1 MPNINNVEGW
11 FSDDDISVYRTLAS
25 SLNNNSKILE
35 LGCFKGKSLCSISD
49 IITKKKIKAT
59 VIDTFKGTE
68 NEEAHKGFK
77 ENEILT
83 SFKKSISD
91 FKIKNTSIIIGDTIE
106 SACLIADNSIDLIFI
121 DADHSTKAVYEDFK
135 TYFDKV
141 KDTGIISGHDITW
154 ESVRIALDKLN
165 ILKWV
170 KTHGNMWWIDKKD
183 ILPNNGNVTVT
194 ISSKDRYNTLYQ
206 TVCLI
211 ASQTYKPHSI
221 LIFDDSTNKI
231 DLRTITK
238 WQMLFELLESKNIK
252 IEFLLTNNGQ
262 NANHQIAK
270 EICISQYI
278 WRVDDDLIFDSNT
291 LEKLMEVVSSD
302 AKISAVSPL
311 ITTDGINIP
320 LNHCSGLLEDITAKG
335 NIQWVR
341 QKDFKN
347 KEIIKVEHLHCSFLY
362 KRNVTASFELRLSR
376 VGHRE
381 ETIFTNRITDQ
392 GGLCVIIP
400 NVVMY
405 HLKENTGGIRSDEY
419 KIEMFHKDEKL
430 FIEEIQYLKALDE
443 IRNSNVYYLN
453 EGIGDHY
460 VFKNF
465 LKKNIKKK
473 SIIFCTFPEVFD
485 DLNKEKFK
493 IKSLEEGMIYIKNNF
508 KLSRPEDFSI
518 YKYMQHFN
526 WKTLLYDAVKQIY
539 LPRYKK

>member
-11 FSDDDISVYRTLAS
+11 FSDDDISVYRSLVD
-25 SLNNNSKILE
+25 SLNDNSKILE
-35 LGCFKGKSLCSISD
+35 LGCFKGKSICSISD
-49 IITKKKIKAT
+49 IINKKKIKAT

-91 FKIKNTSIIIGDTIE
+91 FKIENTSIIIGDTIE
-106 SACLIADNSIDLIFI
+106 SSCFIDDESIDLLFI

-165 ILKWV
+165 ILRWV
-170 KTHGNMWWIDKKD
+170 KTYGNMWWIKKSD

-194 ISSKDRYNTLYQ
+194 ISSKDRYDTLYQ
-206 TVCLI
+206 TICLI
-211 ASQTYKPHSI
+211 ATQTYKPYSI

-231 DLRTITK
+231 DLRTIVK

-270 EICISQYI
+270 EKCISQYI

-291 LEKLMEVVSSD
+291 LEKLMETVNSD
-302 AKISAVSPL
+302 NKISAVSPL
-311 ITTDGINIP
+311 ITTNGVNIS
-320 LNHCSGLLEDITAKG
+320 LDHCSGLLDDITVKG

-341 QKDFKN
+341 PNDFKN
-347 KEIIKVEHLHCSFLY
+347 KNLIKVEHLHCSFLY
-362 KRNVTASFELRLSR
+362 KRNVTASYELRLSR

-381 ETIFTNRITDQ
+381 ETIFTYRITDQ
-392 GGLCVIIP
+392 GGTCVINP
-400 NVVMY
+400 NIVMY
-405 HLKENTGGIRSDEY
+405 HLKENNGGIRSDEY
-419 KIEMFHKDEKL
+419 KIEMFQKDENH
-430 FIEEIQYLKALDE
+430 FIQELHYLKSLDE
-443 IRNSNVYYLN
+443 IRNSDIYYLN

-465 LKKNIKKK
+465 LKNNIKKK
-473 SIIFCTFPEVFD
+473 SIIFCTFPEVFN
-485 DLNKEKFK
+485 DLNKDRFE
-493 IKSLEEGMIYIKNNF
+493 IKSLAEGINYIKENF
-508 KLSRPEDFSI
+508 KLATHDDFAV
-518 YKYMQHFN
+518 YKYIQWFN
-526 WKTLLYDAVKQIY
+526 WKTSLYDAFKQIY
-539 LPRYKK
+539 LPRHKK